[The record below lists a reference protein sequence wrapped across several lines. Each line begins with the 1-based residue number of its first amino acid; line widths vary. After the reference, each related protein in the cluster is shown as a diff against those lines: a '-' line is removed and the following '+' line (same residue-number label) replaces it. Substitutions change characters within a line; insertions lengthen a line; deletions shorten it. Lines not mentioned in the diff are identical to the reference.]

1 VTEPNDDPGAG
12 APGTCPRPR
21 PGSAGTALCIGL
33 SAFRTGIA
41 PDEEPPAGAW
51 PDLGYAGEVTQ
62 DLAAALSDLGFDCTI
77 LTEQDLP
84 TAQTLGERIS
94 AAVTSVDR
102 PGAQVVHVLSHG
114 EQANSGAYVVGGDG
128 RRVDSTKVESWICSI
143 EDFPDEPRRHTLFL
157 VDTCYSG
164 QAARLDWLRAATERT
179 RAWVIAASEPDALAF
194 DGRLTRAVAAVL
206 RRIHSGELDFA
217 PSTHVPFVH
226 LVHHVRQEV
235 VRLGGKSQYVTGT
248 PVDGLFEPPLVRN
261 PRSALPG
268 STRVALTDVDPLTGP
283 FGDLASHLTRRT
295 SSTAQRATATVTWPM
310 PGAVSPAEPRRSS
323 ASPGAWPPHT
333 RTV

>member
-1 VTEPNDDPGAG
+1 
-12 APGTCPRPR
+12 
-21 PGSAGTALCIGL
+21 
-33 SAFRTGIA
+33 
-41 PDEEPPAGAW
+41 
-51 PDLGYAGEVTQ
+51 
-62 DLAAALSDLGFDCTI
+62 
-77 LTEQDLP
+77 
-84 TAQTLGERIS
+84 
-94 AAVTSVDR
+94 
-102 PGAQVVHVLSHG
+102 
-114 EQANSGAYVVGGDG
+114 
-128 RRVDSTKVESWICSI
+128 
-143 EDFPDEPRRHTLFL
+143 
-157 VDTCYSG
+157 
-164 QAARLDWLRAATERT
+164 
-179 RAWVIAASEPDALAF
+179 VIAASEPDALAF